1 MNEFWKTV
9 FSSIGL
15 SVGTC
20 AFLGWLCR
28 EWISARLH
36 KSIQHEYDLKLEEF
50 KSKTHYEYE
59 LKLESSKIDFQNR
72 LNERQT
78 CFNHWYEEKAIAIKE
93 FYTSLSKLFSE
104 FYECHTIEEAY
115 TAGCDMPPEINLK
128 DKEDLIYKLENDLF
142 KDWLRLRLFWE
153 DEDDSFVDV
162 FFKKANSFVKT
173 IVSKEEE
180 MYSQQEKEQNDM
192 LLKDMTQIMEMLR
205 KQFRAS
211 LKLQNCNL
219 GDHKVEMSPQ
229 DPVDPSLQNE
239 VKS

>member
-1 MNEFWKTV
+1 M
-9 FSSIGL
+9 SSVWTIIG
-15 SVGTC
+15 SVGTSLL
-20 AFLGWLCR
+20 ASGGLVWLCR
-28 EWISARLH
+28 EWISARLQ

-59 LKLESSKIDFQNR
+59 LKLESSKIDFQNK
-72 LNERQT
+72 LNEQQT

-93 FYTSLSKLFSE
+93 FYTSLSKLFGE

-115 TAGCDMPPEINLK
+115 TAGCVMPPEINLK
-128 DKEDLIYKLENDLF
+128 NKEDLIYKLENDLF

-153 DEDDSFVDV
+153 DEDDSIVES
-162 FFKKANSFVKT
+162 FFRKANSFVKT

-192 LLKDMTQIMEMLR
+192 LIKEMTQIMELLR

-219 GDHKVEMSPQ
+219 GDQKVETSPQ
-229 DPVDPSLQNE
+229 APVDTSSKKDE
-239 VKS
+239 EK